1 MAKFYGKVGYAET
14 TQTVPGVWTDSITE
28 RMYFGDVLSG
38 STRWVNADGL
48 NDDLKITTRIS
59 IMADAFAN
67 EHFSKIKYCEWMG
80 TKWKVV
86 EITPQRPRL
95 LLTLGGEYNGEQ
107 T

>member
-1 MAKFYGKVGYAET
+1 M
-14 TQTVPGVWTDSITE
+14 
-28 RMYFGDVLSG
+28 LSG

-95 LLTLGGEYNGEQ
+95 LLTLGGEYNGE
-107 T
+107 

>member
-14 TQTVPGVWTDSITE
+14 TKTAPGVWVDQITE
-28 RMYFGDVLSG
+28 HTYFGDVLSG

-86 EITPQRPRL
+86 EINPQRPRL
-95 LLTLGGEYNGEQ
+95 ILTLGGEYNGEQ
-107 T
+107 A

>member
-14 TQTVPGVWTDSITE
+14 VNTSPGVWVDQITE
-28 RMYFGDVLSG
+28 RTYFGDVLSG

-80 TKWKVV
+80 TKWKVT

-107 T
+107 A